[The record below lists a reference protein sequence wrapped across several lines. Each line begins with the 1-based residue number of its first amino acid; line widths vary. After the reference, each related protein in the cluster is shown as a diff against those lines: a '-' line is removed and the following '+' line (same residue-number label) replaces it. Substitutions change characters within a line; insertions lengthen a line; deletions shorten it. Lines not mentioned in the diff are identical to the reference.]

1 MKFLLTCANVHNLG
15 ILEARDRYDYLEEE
29 YVDLDIN
36 DSQYKP
42 STKDALKATSKEE
55 NFKVAK
61 TSHSFT
67 KHKNKIEEGS
77 GGHFLDMLN
86 DDEDSDSNDEE
97 SREGSGE
104 DDAKLSYSEKSKNR
118 LNEVGNHVKKGGANF
133 GKLALLISYQLKY
146 KCFTSNI

>member
-1 MKFLLTCANVHNLG
+1 M
-15 ILEARDRYDYLEEE
+15 
-29 YVDLDIN
+29 N

-42 STKDALKATSKEE
+42 STKEALKDTSKEE

-77 GGHFLDMLN
+77 GGHVLDMLN
-86 DDEDSDSNDEE
+86 DDEDSDSNEEE

-104 DDAKLSYSEKSKNR
+104 DNAKILYSEKSKNR
-118 LNEVGNHVKKGGANF
+118 LNEVANHVKKGGANF
-133 GKLALLISYQLKY
+133 GKLALLICYQLK
-146 KCFTSNI
+146 